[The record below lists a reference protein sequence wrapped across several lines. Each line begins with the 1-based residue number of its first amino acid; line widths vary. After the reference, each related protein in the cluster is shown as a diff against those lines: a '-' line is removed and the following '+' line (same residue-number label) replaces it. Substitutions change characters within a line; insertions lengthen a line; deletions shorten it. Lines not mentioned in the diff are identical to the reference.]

1 MFENF
6 FFFLHVGGSA
16 TRCAATQAS
25 NSPELSVKTLAFA
38 SHQIWNE
45 DTVPR

>member
-1 MFENF
+1 MFELF
-6 FFFLHVGGSA
+6 IVSLHVGGSA
-16 TRCAATQAS
+16 TRAATQAS